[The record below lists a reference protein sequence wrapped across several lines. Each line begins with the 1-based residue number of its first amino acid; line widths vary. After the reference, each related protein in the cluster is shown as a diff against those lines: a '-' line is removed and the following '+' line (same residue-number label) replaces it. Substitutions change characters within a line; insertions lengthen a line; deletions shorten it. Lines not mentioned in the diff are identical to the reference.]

1 MSKNEHEYTKK
12 EIREALITTISSRY
26 YGSFFEAEQKL
37 ESIERTVRNMSFDQ
51 AKEADFYIY
60 TDGIGECVWLMQ
72 QIEKLEEQEPTFK
85 FSKSLE
91 DMQAYDSYMQD
102 DLELL
107 QLMDQLQTN
116 YDEVLERKRKEDL
129 AKERKERHEHQSEN
143 KQNLRNF
150 LKRPKGPGR

>member
-1 MSKNEHEYTKK
+1 MSKNEHEYKK
-12 EIREALITTISSRY
+12 REIREALITTISANY

-37 ESIERTVRNMSFDQ
+37 ESIERTVKNMSFEK
-51 AKEADFYIY
+51 AKKEDGYVY
-60 TDGIGECVWLMQ
+60 TEGLGGCVWLMQ

-91 DMQAYDSYMQD
+91 DMQVEHSYTQGETQ
-102 DLELL
+102 LHL
-107 QLMDQLQTN
+107 LMDELQAN
-116 YDEVLERKRKEDL
+116 YDEVLERKRKEKL
-129 AKERKERHEHQSEN
+129 AKERKERREHQTEN